1 MFLGIRELVFAR
13 GRFILMGAVVALI
26 SLLMVMLSGLSRGL
40 VNDGVSGLMRMP
52 VSHFAFEGGTKLDSA
67 FSRSTV
73 TSAQA
78 AEWAKR
84 DDVADAALFGNELV
98 NAAMQR
104 GPGERPLPLD
114 LALFGV
120 EPEGWLA
127 PAVAAGTRL
136 GADARGIVVSST
148 VAELGVGIGDVIAID
163 RLGTE
168 LTVVGITADQ
178 RTFGHVDVAYVPLR
192 TWQEIHA
199 GTVDGQPAAAT
210 AYEEATAV
218 AVLARSGAVVDV
230 GAADAAAGTTTRTRE
245 DAFGAS
251 PGYTAETTTLNLIQ
265 AFLYVISALLI
276 GAFFTVWTI
285 NRRHELAVIRAMG
298 ATAGH
303 LIRDTIGQAAVVLLA
318 ATAVGVGAGV
328 GAGALLSGGA
338 MPFALEARPV
348 AASSSLL
355 VALGLLGAGAA
366 AVRIARVDPITAL
379 GGSR

>member
-1 MFLGIRELVFAR
+1 VFLGIRELVFAR
-13 GRFILMGAVVALI
+13 GRFALMGAVVALI
-26 SLLMVMLSGLSRGL
+26 SLLMVLLSGLSRGL

-52 VSHFAFEGGTKLDSA
+52 VSHVAFEGGTKLDSA

-78 AEWAKR
+78 ATWATQ
-84 DDVADAALFGNELV
+84 DNVAEAALFGNELV
-98 NAAMQR
+98 NAELER
-104 GPGERPLPLD
+104 GPGLRPLPLD

-120 EPEGWLA
+120 ESDSWLA
-127 PAVAAGTRL
+127 PSVAAGTGL
-136 GADARGIVVSST
+136 GADAHGIVVSST
-148 VAELGVGIGDVIAID
+148 VAELGVVLGDVIVLD

-199 GTVDGQPAAAT
+199 GPTDGQPPPAS
-210 AYEEATAV
+210 AYNEATAV
-218 AVLARSGAVVDV
+218 AVLARSGATVDV
-230 GAADAAAGTTTRTRE
+230 GAADAAAGTTAFTRE
-245 DAFGAS
+245 QAFGAS
-251 PGYTAETTTLNLIQ
+251 PGYTAETTTLTLIQ
-265 AFLYVISALLI
+265 VFLYVISALLI

-298 ATAGH
+298 ATAGY
-303 LIRDTIGQAAVVLLA
+303 LVRDTIGQAAVVLLA
-318 ATAVGVGAGV
+318 AAAVGVGAGV
-328 GAGALLSGGA
+328 AAGALLSGSA

-348 AASSSLL
+348 AGSTALL

-366 AVRIARVDPITAL
+366 AARIARVDPITAL
-379 GGSR
+379 GGNR